1 MLHAVIMAG
10 GAGTRFWPASRR
22 NFPKQLLDLAGD
34 ESMLQSTLARF
45 AGWVSP
51 ERTLVVTN
59 ERLVESVRQQLP
71 TLASTSVLGEP
82 CKRDTAPCVGVAAAW
97 VLREDPEAVMIVS
110 PSDHVISPVAK
121 FREAMETA
129 ARLVEESPETLVTF
143 GIRPTYP
150 AESFGYIQRGE
161 ALAGGAY
168 RVARFREKPSA
179 EVARE
184 YVASGDFYWNA
195 GIFVWKARTILEL
208 LRQFEPVMHGHLDTI
223 ARAAREGNFEEAF
236 RREFPAIVGKSID
249 YAVMERAPQVVV
261 MEAPFSWDD
270 LGSWQAM
277 ARLRGVDGDGNTC
290 SGRCLALD
298 TRGTIVRS
306 TADHLVVTLGLEDCL
321 VVHTPDAT
329 LVASKHC
336 EERIREVVQRLE
348 KDGSDQYL

>member
-1 MLHAVIMAG
+1 
-10 GAGTRFWPASRR
+10 
-22 NFPKQLLDLAGD
+22 
-34 ESMLQSTLARF
+34 MLQSTLARF

-51 ERTLVVTN
+51 EHTLVVTN
-59 ERLVESVRQQLP
+59 ERLVDSVQQQLP
-71 TLASTSVLGEP
+71 VLASRSVLGEP
-82 CKRDTAPCVGVAAAW
+82 CKRDTAPCVGVAAGW
-97 VLREDPEAVMIVS
+97 VLRNDPEAIMVVS
-110 PSDHVISPVAK
+110 PSDHVISPVGK
-121 FREAMETA
+121 FREAIEA
-129 ARLVEESPETLVTF
+129 AAKLVEASPETLVTF
-143 GIRPTYP
+143 GIRPSYP

-161 ALAGGAY
+161 ALADGAY

-195 GIFVWKARTILEL
+195 GIFVWKARTILDL
-208 LRQFEPVMHGHLDTI
+208 LRQFEPAMHEHLDAI
-223 ARAAREGNFEEAF
+223 ANAARVGNFEEVF

-261 MEAPFSWDD
+261 MEAPFAWDD
-270 LGSWQAM
+270 VGSWQAM
-277 ARLRGVDGDGNTC
+277 SRLRGVDGDGNTC
-290 SGRCLALD
+290 SGRVLALD

-306 TADHLVVTLGLEDCL
+306 TSDHLVVTLGLDDCL

-348 KDGSDQYL
+348 KDGSEQYL